1 MDNEAAKDVD
11 ESLHISSFAG
21 EILVID
27 FTYYPVLARFWINKK
42 IIPAREALMLRMNS
56 VRAFLLFSKIRIFAA
71 NIDHISNGRFTL
83 NVVSAWWEEEGG
95 IFT

>member
-1 MDNEAAKDVD
+1 
-11 ESLHISSFAG
+11 
-21 EILVID
+21 
-27 FTYYPVLARFWINKK
+27 
-42 IIPAREALMLRMNS
+42 MLRMNS

-95 IFT
+95 IFTEHDERYESTLEFLDVLKGLWTEETFLLPW